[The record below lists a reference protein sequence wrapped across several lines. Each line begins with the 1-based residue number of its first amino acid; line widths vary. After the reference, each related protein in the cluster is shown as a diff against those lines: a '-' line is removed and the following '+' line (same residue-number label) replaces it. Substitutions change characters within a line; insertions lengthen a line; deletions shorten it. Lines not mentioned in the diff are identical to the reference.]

1 MDHNPDRIAVW
12 PGYFDAKV
20 SRRSGRRVPRD
31 SSVLK
36 PDLEGLFIA
45 SRALGLRKVKRE
57 ERVSHPNRPH
67 AKEGRLWVSKK
78 GAKES
83 IGAGSK
89 EEILQ
94 LIGGQWRQMQKD
106 QRNDEKE
113 AQKRGPKVG
122 DKRAR
127 SQRKGAQTRQE
138 QHKLVLSAVR
148 SKGVAAD
155 YSASQ
160 VSTNPGSIS
169 PAFPK

>member
-45 SRALGLRKVKRE
+45 SRALGLKKIKRE
-57 ERVSHPNRPH
+57 EKISHPNRPH
-67 AKEGRLWVSKK
+67 GKEGRLWVSKK
-78 GAKES
+78 GANES
-83 IGAGSK
+83 IGASTK

-106 QRNDEKE
+106 QRSNEKD
-113 AQKRGPKVG
+113 AQVRGPKVG

-127 SQRKGAQTRQE
+127 SQRKGANKAKAAQARAQ
-138 QHKLVLSAVR
+138 R
-148 SKGVAAD
+148 SQKRRRR
-155 YSASQ
+155 
-160 VSTNPGSIS
+160 
-169 PAFPK
+169 